1 MPLLH
6 SPISKRL
13 SLIRRIFLQC
23 QTACISTLTD
33 VESLNNCQM
42 EIERGTGGA
51 EASLFA
57 NDLYRMYE
65 NYITNRGWRW
75 QPIEVDRSD
84 IGGLRSAIIGIQGE
98 NCYSLL
104 RFEAGTHRV
113 QRCPLTDKTR
123 IHTSTASIAVLPE
136 PEEPESIINLNKN
149 DIKIEAMRSSGAGG
163 QNVNKKLTA
172 CRVTHL
178 PTGLAVKAMDE
189 RFYHLN
195 LKIAY
200 QRLSAILLQRMVEAG
215 DWTFSSVRKLQIG
228 SRARHEKIRTY
239 SYKDNR
245 VTDHRLKFFTPH
257 LHDFLSGG
265 ESLDDMLNRLQEMH
279 VMEVLEEEQQRAL
292 AATKENASAGK
303 Q

>member
-23 QTACISTLTD
+23 QTASISTLPD

-57 NDLYRMYE
+57 NDLYGMYE

-84 IGGLRSAIIGIQGE
+84 IGGLRSAIIAIQGE

-104 RFEAGTHRV
+104 S
-113 QRCPLTDKTR
+113 CPLTDKTR

-136 PEEPESIINLNKN
+136 PEEPDTIINLNKN

-189 RFYHLN
+189 RFYDLN
-195 LKIAY
+195 MKIAY
-200 QRLSAILLQRMVEAG
+200 QRLSAMLLQRMVEAG
-215 DWTFSSVRKLQIG
+215 DWNFSSTRKLQ
-228 SRARHEKIRTY
+228 
-239 SYKDNR
+239 DNR

-265 ESLDDMLNRLQEMH
+265 ESLDDIINKLQEMH

-292 AATKENASAGK
+292 AATEEKASKKAK